1 MKKLSMNY
9 DALTTGQ
16 KRRRA
21 PNLQNMGRSEDA
33 LLNKWRRLQ
42 GSELVRD
49 VLRNSALLNFAVNK
63 HVSYVSQ
70 FCFSGVARDEYER
83 FEGECADNQ
92 VLQEFVSQA
101 ELLRTIDG
109 DCFAVYI
116 GDGQFALVEGRQ
128 VCEPDK
134 DSKLY
139 PQGIGENGCI
149 AVKTDDGDFEYF
161 FGDNVFQLSYKKY
174 PSQVRGVSPLLAGIN
189 QFIDIYEGVEYALQ
203 KAKISQLVGF
213 VTNRNNIDVD
223 GNNDIDFSD
232 GFTALDLGI
241 GEQAS
246 FITADTPPQ
255 DFREFVQQVGALGF
269 SALDL
274 PYSFYNGNTNDEE
287 IQNYLQTIRGK
298 QYPLMRMLRF
308 MFEKYLENR
317 WVSGSIT
324 EEQRNDALQG
334 RFIGVTFPQNYL
346 LKNIDA
352 LAKAKMLGLINDEN
366 LLARFGVADE
376 PSSTQGTGGSN
387 PAAQVPDNAFVNFG
401 IK

>member
-1 MKKLSMNY
+1 MNY
-9 DALTTGQ
+9 DALTTGH

-49 VLRNSALLNFAVNK
+49 VLRNSALLNFCVNK
-63 HVSYVSQ
+63 HVSFVSQ
-70 FCFSGVARDEYER
+70 FCFSGNEAARVVYEN
-83 FEGECADNQ
+83 FETECADHQ
-92 VLQEFVSQA
+92 VLQEFVSQS
-101 ELLRTIDG
+101 EYLRTVDG
-109 DCFAVYI
+109 DCFVVCV
-116 GDGQFALVEGRQ
+116 GNGRVALIEGRQ
-128 VCEPDK
+128 VCEPDTN
-134 DSKLY
+134 SEAY
-139 PQGIGENGCI
+139 PQGINADGGI
-149 AVKTDDGDFEYF
+149 SVKNDKGDFEYF
-161 FGDNVFQLSYKKY
+161 TGGDVFQLAYKKY

-213 VTNRNNIDVD
+213 VTNRNSIDID
-223 GNNDIDFSD
+223 TGNNSIDFSD
-232 GFTALDLGI
+232 GFTALDLGV
-241 GEQAS
+241 GESAS

-269 SALDL
+269 AALDL
-274 PYSFYNGNTNDEE
+274 PYTFYTGTTTDEE
-287 IQNYLQTIRGK
+287 MQNYLQTIRGK
-298 QYPLMRMLRF
+298 QFPLIRMLRF

-317 WVSGSIT
+317 WIDGGMT
-324 EEQRNDALQG
+324 EERRNIAKEG

-352 LAKAKMLGLINDEN
+352 LAKAKMLGLISDEN

-376 PSSTQGTGGSN
+376 PKSATM
-387 PAAQVPDNAFVNFG
+387 PENAFVNFG